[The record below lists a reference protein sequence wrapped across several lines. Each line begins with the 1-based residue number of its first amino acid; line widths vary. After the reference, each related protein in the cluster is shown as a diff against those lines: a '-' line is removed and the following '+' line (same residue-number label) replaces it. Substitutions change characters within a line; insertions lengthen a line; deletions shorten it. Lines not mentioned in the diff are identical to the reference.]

1 MDNVNAREMAG
12 QLARPNPERALA
24 VARGIRDPWYR
35 CQALAQVG
43 RYAGTD
49 LAKLALDEA
58 VEAAAQGG
66 DGYRRLTVLAWPIRA
81 AIERG
86 QAGLAERW
94 LKAALKEI
102 ATVDPLPSR
111 AETLWWL
118 WAAAFPGGD
127 KMRSAVRGAVL
138 VHCPPDRSWRAERL
152 YRYMVATL
160 AEASPDDAHTLL
172 AAMPDGRAKTRIGRR
187 HAAGEKA
194 VAQPF
199 FW

>member
-1 MDNVNAREMAG
+1 
-12 QLARPNPERALA
+12 
-24 VARGIRDPWYR
+24 
-35 CQALAQVG
+35 
-43 RYAGTD
+43 
-49 LAKLALDEA
+49 
-58 VEAAAQGG
+58 
-66 DGYRRLTVLAWPIRA
+66 VLAWPIRA

-102 ATVDPLPSR
+102 ETVNPIPSR

-127 KMRSAVRGAVL
+127 RMRTAVRAAVL
-138 VHCPPDRSWRAERL
+138 AHCPPDRSWRAERL

-160 AEASPDDAHTLL
+160 AETAPDDARALL
-172 AAMPDGRAKTRIGRR
+172 DAMPEGRAKTRIARR
-187 HAAGEKA
+187 HAAGESS